1 MIAGCMMPQLSTLFL
16 RMAPARFT
24 GPAPARFTGPAP
36 GGTTPAD
43 IGKLFQDEKLAQ
55 EIAAAKNNLWLP
67 EGTELWI
74 EQTLDIGA
82 LLVVVLL
89 VSWATRALRKLVIV
103 PLIKRSKNTLDD
115 VFVDKAF
122 FRWISYLPPTLIA
135 AATVS
140 QFPGLHPS
148 LPNSETIVQVVRQ
161 LLTAMTTIS
170 GMLAVGALIDSSHEI
185 YARKSGPKQRPI
197 KGYVSLIKIFIYVL
211 GTVAAVAWAFGKD
224 PSGLL
229 TGIATMT
236 AVLML
241 IFKDTILSLVASI
254 TLTQNDMIRLG
265 DWIEMPGGP
274 DGDVVDM
281 ALHTVKIQNF
291 DCTITTVPTIDLV
304 NKPFKNWR
312 NMSEGTGRRIKR
324 SLLLDGSSVRFL
336 NKDEV
341 DRFGKMAVLKDY
353 IAGKRTEIETANKQT
368 NASTPALEVRRLTNI
383 GTFRAYVYQWLRQ
396 HPRIHQNMTLLVR
409 QMPPSPQGLPLE
421 IYAFTNTTAWG
432 EYEEIMADLF
442 DFLLAAVHEFDLAL
456 FQSPTGEDLRT
467 MGSAAR

>member
-1 MIAGCMMPQLSTLFL
+1 MIADRMMPLHSTLFSVQ
-16 RMAPARFT
+16 
-24 GPAPARFTGPAP
+24 GPEGVN
-36 GGTTPAD
+36 PAD
-43 IGKLFQDEKLAQ
+43 IAKLLQDEGL
-55 EIAAAKNNLWLP
+55 AAAKKNLWLP
-67 EGTELWI
+67 EGTDLWI
-74 EQTLDIGA
+74 EQSLDIGA
-82 LLVVVLL
+82 LLLVIVL

-135 AATVS
+135 AATVG
-140 QFPGLHPS
+140 QFPGMNPL
-148 LPNSETIVQVVRQ
+148 LPNSEAIVQAVRQ
-161 LLTAMTTIS
+161 VLTAMTTIS
-170 GMLAVGALIDSSHEI
+170 GMLAAGALIDASHEI
-185 YARKSGPKQRPI
+185 YALKSGPKQRPI

-229 TGIATMT
+229 AGIATMT

-254 TLTQNDMIRLG
+254 TLTQNDMVRVG
-265 DWIEMPGGP
+265 DWIEVPGGA

-291 DCTITTVPTIDLV
+291 DCTISTVPTINLV

-324 SLLLDGSSVRFL
+324 SLYLDGSSVRFL
-336 NKDEV
+336 KQDEV
-341 DRFGKMAVLKDY
+341 DRFGAMAVLKDY
-353 IAGKRTEIETANKQT
+353 IAAKKTALADSNKEAK
-368 NASTPALEVRRLTNI
+368 ASTPPLEVRRLTNI
-383 GTFRAYVYQWLRQ
+383 GTFRAYIYQWLRK
-396 HPRIHQNMTLLVR
+396 HPNIHQDMTLLVR
-409 QMPPSPQGLPLE
+409 QMPPGPQGLPLE

-432 EYEEIMADLF
+432 AYEEIMADLF
-442 DFLLAAVHEFDLAL
+442 DFLLASIHEFDLEL
-456 FQSPTGEDLRT
+456 FQNPTGEDVRT
-467 MGSAAR
+467 MGSDAS

>member
-1 MIAGCMMPQLSTLFL
+1 MLRRMIADRMMPLHSTLFSVQ
-16 RMAPARFT
+16 
-24 GPAPARFTGPAP
+24 GPEGVN
-36 GGTTPAD
+36 PAD
-43 IGKLFQDEKLAQ
+43 IAKLLQDEGL
-55 EIAAAKNNLWLP
+55 AAAKKNLWLP
-67 EGTELWI
+67 EGTDLWI
-74 EQTLDIGA
+74 EQSLDIGA
-82 LLVVVLL
+82 LLLVIVL

-135 AATVS
+135 AATVG
-140 QFPGLHPS
+140 QFPGMNPL
-148 LPNSETIVQVVRQ
+148 LPNSEAIVQAVRQ
-161 LLTAMTTIS
+161 VLTAMTTIS
-170 GMLAVGALIDSSHEI
+170 GMLAAGALIDASHEI
-185 YARKSGPKQRPI
+185 YALKSGPKQRPI

-229 TGIATMT
+229 AGIATMT

-254 TLTQNDMIRLG
+254 TLTQNDMVRVG
-265 DWIEMPGGP
+265 DWIEVPGGA

-291 DCTITTVPTIDLV
+291 DCTISTVPTINLV

-324 SLLLDGSSVRFL
+324 SLYLDGSSVRFL
-336 NKDEV
+336 KQDEV
-341 DRFGKMAVLKDY
+341 DRFGAMAVLKDY
-353 IAGKRTEIETANKQT
+353 IAAKKTALADSNKEAK
-368 NASTPALEVRRLTNI
+368 ASTPPLEVRRLTNI
-383 GTFRAYVYQWLRQ
+383 GTFRAYIYQWLRK
-396 HPRIHQNMTLLVR
+396 HPNIHQDMTLLVR
-409 QMPPSPQGLPLE
+409 QMPPGPQGLPLE

-432 EYEEIMADLF
+432 AYEEIMADLF
-442 DFLLAAVHEFDLAL
+442 DFLLASIHEFDLEL
-456 FQSPTGEDLRT
+456 FQNPTGEDVRT
-467 MGSAAR
+467 MGSDAS

>member
-1 MIAGCMMPQLSTLFL
+1 MLPRMIADRMTPLHSPLFSGQ
-16 RMAPARFT
+16 
-24 GPAPARFTGPAP
+24 GPEGID
-36 GGTTPAD
+36 PAD
-43 IGKLFQDEKLAQ
+43 IAKLLQDEKLAT
-55 EIAAAKNNLWLP
+55 AKKNLWLP
-67 EGTELWI
+67 EGTQLWV
-74 EQTLDIGA
+74 EQTLDIVA
-82 LLVVVLL
+82 LIFVIML
-89 VSWATRALRKLVIV
+89 VSWITRALRKLVIV

-135 AATVS
+135 AATVG
-140 QFPGLHPS
+140 QFPGMDPA
-148 LPNSETIVQVVRQ
+148 LPNSETIVQAVRQ
-161 LLTAMTTIS
+161 ALTALTTIS
-170 GMLAVGALIDSSHEI
+170 GMLAAGALVDASHEI

-229 TGIATMT
+229 AGIATMT

-265 DWIEMPGGP
+265 DWIEVPGGA

-291 DCTITTVPTIDLV
+291 DCTISTVPTINLV

-312 NMSEGTGRRIKR
+312 NMSEGAGRRIKR
-324 SLLLDGSSVRFL
+324 SIYLDGSSVRFL
-336 NKDEV
+336 TQEEV
-341 DRFGKMAVLKDY
+341 DRFGKVAVLKDY
-353 IAGKRTEIETANKQT
+353 IAGKNEDLANSNKDT
-368 NASTPALEVRRLTNI
+368 KPSTPPLEVRRLTNM

-396 HPRIHQNMTLLVR
+396 RPDIHQDMTLLVR
-409 QMPPSPQGLPLE
+409 QMPPGPQGLPLE

-432 EYEEIMADLF
+432 AYEAIQADLF
-442 DFLLAAVHEFDLAL
+442 DFLLASVHEFDLEL
-456 FQSPTGEDLRT
+456 FQNLSLIHI
-467 MGSAAR
+467 

>member
-1 MIAGCMMPQLSTLFL
+1 
-16 RMAPARFT
+16 
-24 GPAPARFTGPAP
+24 
-36 GGTTPAD
+36 
-43 IGKLFQDEKLAQ
+43 
-55 EIAAAKNNLWLP
+55 
-67 EGTELWI
+67 
-74 EQTLDIGA
+74 
-82 LLVVVLL
+82 
-89 VSWATRALRKLVIV
+89 
-103 PLIKRSKNTLDD
+103 
-115 VFVDKAF
+115 
-122 FRWISYLPPTLIA
+122 
-135 AATVS
+135 
-140 QFPGLHPS
+140 
-148 LPNSETIVQVVRQ
+148 
-161 LLTAMTTIS
+161 
-170 GMLAVGALIDSSHEI
+170 LIDSSHEI
-185 YARKSGPKQRPI
+185 YARKSGPRQRPI

-353 IAGKRTEIETANKQT
+353 IAGKRTEIEAANKQT

-456 FQSPTGEDLRT
+456 FQNPTGEDLRT
-467 MGSAAR
+467 MGSKAS